1 MLALYFEGQAKAAR
15 ERKRLVAWQ
24 AWHTGVLA
32 QSTKIP
38 NLADFLADDEDKPR
52 RKQTADEQ
60 FSIALAWNAHIG
72 GKVIYRD
79 TD

>member
-1 MLALYFEGQAKAAR
+1 MLALFFEGQAKAAR
-15 ERKRLVAWQ
+15 ERKRFVAWQ

-38 NLADFLADDEDKPR
+38 PLADFMADDDQPK
-52 RKQTADEQ
+52 RKQTPEEQ
-60 FSIALAWNAHIG
+60 FSLALAWNAQLG

>member
-15 ERKRLVAWQ
+15 ERKRLAAWI
-24 AWHTGVLA
+24 AWHTGTLA

-38 NLADFLADDEDKPR
+38 TLAEFMADDDAPR
-52 RKQTADEQ
+52 RKQTPEEQ
-60 FSIALAWNAHIG
+60 YSIALAWNAKLG
-72 GKVIYRD
+72 GRVIYRD